1 MGLRV
6 VNWSNWVVCFC
17 IVIFVFIFVTMV
29 FLLLFLLILLNGF
42 FSMSEIAIVSAR
54 KSRLESTAKR
64 GDRKARIALKTAESP
79 NRFLSTVQIGITLI
93 GILMGIYSGE
103 HITQDLELKLAE
115 IAILAPY
122 AHSLAVLIVVVIM
135 TFFSLVLG
143 ELVPKRI
150 GLSSPEW
157 IARMVAVPMQ
167 WMARMMSPFV
177 WLLTRT
183 SDLLLAILPVRSTPD
198 SQVTEEEIK
207 SILQEATIGGDVQE
221 IEQELVE
228 RVFSMGD
235 RKVSSLMT
243 HRNDMVF
250 LSLQMSPAEISEVV
264 SADLHT
270 IYPVHEGNPNELI
283 GVVGLKD
290 LFGKL
295 HIPEFQL
302 KDHLH
307 PVPYLSEQ
315 LSAFETLQR
324 FRETKVIYGVII
336 DEFGQVE
343 GMVTI
348 NDLLV
353 ALVGDAGEFD
363 QDTFGFVQRS
373 DGSWLVDGQYPL
385 AEFFRRFD
393 LDEMVTDFPFNTI
406 GGLIL
411 HELKHVPQPGQV
423 VQWHTFELEVVD
435 MDRARIDKVI
445 VRETTT

>member
-1 MGLRV
+1 
-6 VNWSNWVVCFC
+6 
-17 IVIFVFIFVTMV
+17 MV
-29 FLLLFLLILLNGF
+29 FFLLFLLILLNGF

-54 KSRLESTAKR
+54 KSRLESSAKR
-64 GDRKARIALKTAESP
+64 GDRKARIALRTAENP

-103 HITQDLELKLAE
+103 HITSDLEIKLE
-115 IAILAPY
+115 GIALLAPY

-157 IARMVAVPMQ
+157 IARMVALPMQ
-167 WMARMMSPFV
+167 WVARLTSPFV

-183 SDLLLAILPVRSTPD
+183 SDALLAVLPFRSSPD

-207 SILQEATIGGDVQE
+207 SILHEATLGGDVQE

-235 RKVSSLMT
+235 RKVASLMT

-250 LSLQMSPAEISEVV
+250 LSLQMSPEEISKVV
-264 SADLHT
+264 SRDLHT

-295 HIPEFQL
+295 HQPGFQL

-307 PVPYLSEQ
+307 PVPYLSE
-315 LSAFETLQR
+315 LMTAYETLQR
-324 FRETKVIYGVII
+324 FRETKVIYGIII

-343 GMVTI
+343 GLVTI
-348 NDLLV
+348 NDLLA
-353 ALVGDAGEFD
+353 ALVGDTGEFD
-363 QDTFGFVQRS
+363 EEAYGFVERE

-393 LDEMVTDFPFNTI
+393 LDEMVADLPFNTI

-411 HELKHVPQPGQV
+411 HELKHVPEPGQV
-423 VQWHTFELEVVD
+423 IHWHTFDMEVVD
-435 MDRARIDKVI
+435 MDRARIDKVL
-445 VRETTT
+445 VRQTQP

>member
-1 MGLRV
+1 
-6 VNWSNWVVCFC
+6 
-17 IVIFVFIFVTMV
+17 MV
-29 FLLLFLLILLNGF
+29 FFLLFLLILLNGF

-54 KSRLESTAKR
+54 KSRLSSSAKR
-64 GDRKARIALKTAESP
+64 GDRKARIALRAAESP

-103 HITQDLELKLAE
+103 HITLNLELSLSK
-115 IAILAPY
+115 IVVLAPY
-122 AHSLAVLIVVVIM
+122 AHSLAVLIVVVVM

-157 IARMVAVPMQ
+157 IARMVAIPMQ
-167 WMARMMSPFV
+167 WMARLMSPFV

-183 SDLLLAILPVRSTPD
+183 SDLLLAILPVRSAAD

-250 LSLQMSPAEISEVV
+250 LSLDMSPSEISEAV
-264 SADLHT
+264 SEDLHT
-270 IYPVHEGNPNELI
+270 IYPVYEDDPNALI

-290 LFGKL
+290 LFGQL
-295 HIPEFQL
+295 HLPGFQL

-315 LSAFETLQR
+315 LSAYETLER
-324 FRETKVIYGVII
+324 FRQSKVTYGIII

-343 GMVTI
+343 GMLTI

-353 ALVGDAGEFD
+353 ALVGDASEFD
-363 QDTFGFVQRS
+363 EDGFGFLERS
-373 DGSWLVDGQYPL
+373 DGTWLVDGQYPL

-393 LDEMVTDFPFNTI
+393 LDEMIIDYPFSTV

-411 HELKHVPQPGQV
+411 HELKHVPEPGQV
-423 VQWHTFELEVVD
+423 IQWHTFELEVVD

-445 VRETTT
+445 VRNIPA